1 MDFIICVGRASRY
14 IEEKYFRRF
23 RGRRSDICGSRE
35 FLSEL
40 KKKFG
45 GEDEELVK
53 VGKLKRIEEVIGER
67 VKKRNK

>member
-1 MDFIICVGRASRY
+1 VVVG
-14 IEEKYFRRF
+14 
-23 RGRRSDICGSRE
+23 E